1 MGTKTAGRRL
11 SELELRAWQGLLH
24 AHHAVINQLDRELMD
39 EHGLSFGSYEV
50 LLRLARAP
58 DRSMRM
64 SELAAVSL
72 ISPSGLTR
80 RVDRMVADGLVERV
94 SCPTDARGSFA
105 RITDQGYE
113 RLRRAAPTHL
123 RGIREHFT
131 GRLSKHQLAEIADA
145 LEAVA
150 TPPSP

>member
-1 MGTKTAGRRL
+1 
-11 SELELRAWQGLLH
+11 
-24 AHHAVINQLDRELMD
+24 MD

-50 LLRLARAP
+50 LLRLARSP

-72 ISPSGLTR
+72 ISRSGLTR

-94 SCPTDARGSFA
+94 TCSTDARGSFA
-105 RITDQGYE
+105 RITEEGYE

-131 GRLSKHQLAEIADA
+131 GRLTKRQLAEVAAA

>member
-1 MGTKTAGRRL
+1 
-11 SELELRAWQGLLH
+11 LELRAWQGLLH
-24 AHHAVINQLDRELMD
+24 AHNEVITKLDRELMD
-39 EHGLSFGSYEV
+39 EHGLSLGSYEV

-94 SCPTDARGSFA
+94 SCPTDARGSLA
-105 RITDQGYE
+105 RITDEGYE
-113 RLRRAAPTHL
+113 RLRRAARTHF

-131 GRLSKHQLAEIADA
+131 GRLSKRQLAEIAAA

-150 TPPSP
+150 TPSSP